1 MIIKFWRIFRQIK
14 KTKGERLLMKRKVI
28 GIVLALILTSMMLV
42 ACAAPA
48 ATTPTE
54 PVAESQEATVPEA
67 ESAEPAA
74 AEDDQVFVGLAFG
87 GLDAV
92 PTIVMNYLTAKMD
105 ALGWK
110 YVVTNGDLDV
120 NKYLADIESLCQ
132 QHPDVIMTRVPNDTV
147 NASVVPIIAAA
158 KVPTVFLATATEVPE
173 YKDNPYYLGHISDP
187 ELIRGE
193 PLGDWLVKYCQDNN
207 FEPKI
212 GVVNGAK
219 SIDAVGVCERSID
232 VFAAL
237 DKAGIKYEK
246 VADVE
251 ADPPWAATGSI
262 KIMEDWIQA
271 YTTDQMNTI
280 LCWSDEMVVG
290 VVQALQ
296 SAGKSPDDYLVL
308 SYDGLQ
314 VVWPYVKEGYVDV
327 SSGLLLE
334 QQADA
339 VIAFIQKYLD
349 GTYDKT
355 KDFQTYCYSIF
366 MLDKTNIDDVMAGK
380 KPATWDYSGLV
391 G

>member
-1 MIIKFWRIFRQIK
+1 MK
-14 KTKGERLLMKRKVI
+14 KVFSSILVILLVVVMLAACTAPSPEQSQAPAGEEPAAEAPA
-28 GIVLALILTSMMLV
+28 GEEPE
-42 ACAAPA
+42 APA
-48 ATTPTE
+48 AE
-54 PVAESQEATVPEA
+54 G
-67 ESAEPAA
+67 
-74 AEDDQVFVGLAFG
+74 DDEVFVGLAFG

-92 PTIVMNYLTAKMD
+92 PTIVMNYLTEKMD

-132 QHPDVIMTRVPNDTV
+132 QKPDVIMTRVPNDTV
-147 NASVVPIIAAA
+147 NASVVPIVTAAGI
-158 KVPTVFLATATEVPE
+158 PTVFLATATEVPE
-173 YKDNPYYLGHISDP
+173 YKDDPNYLGHISDP

-193 PLGDWLVKYCQDNN
+193 PLGDWLVKYCKDNN

-212 GVVNGAK
+212 GIVNGAK

-237 DKAGIKYEK
+237 DTASVKYEI

-251 ADPPWAATGSI
+251 ADPPWAATGSM

-271 YTTDQMNTI
+271 YTTEQMNTI

-296 SAGKSPDDYLVL
+296 AAGKNPDDYLVL
-308 SYDGLQ
+308 SYDGLE
-314 VVWPYVKEGYVDV
+314 VVWDYVKEGWVDV

-349 GTYDKT
+349 GEYDKE

-366 MLDKTNIDDVMAGK
+366 MLDSTNIDAVLAGE
-380 KPATWDYSGLV
+380 KPETWDYSGIV
-391 G
+391 K